1 MKKAIFHSNLG
12 GWGGIPCL
20 GSKLRGQ
27 KKSKNMNENKHITNL
42 LFTKK
47 YEIWTARFFSMNTF
61 AWHQNW
67 KYLFLR
73 WKVLTYIQISSVSVC
88 IYMEDVCRCT
98 SQDFIAKGHF
108 FRSICTVWMTQ
119 CACYGW
125 KMCSCTFVSMQPEKK
140 FVRWPPNFFSVLH
153 PQILYESC
161 VKRNKLSDQNEKP
174 SISHVPP

>member
-27 KKSKNMNENKHITNL
+27 KKSKNMHENKHITNL

-98 SQDFIAKGHF
+98 F
-108 FRSICTVWMTQ
+108 FVLFAQ
-119 CACYGW
+119 YGW
-125 KMCSCTFVSMQPEKK
+125 RNVLAMGEK
-140 FVRWPPNFFSVLH
+140 
-153 PQILYESC
+153 C
-161 VKRNKLSDQNEKP
+161 V
-174 SISHVPP
+174 HVPLYRCNQRKSLSGDPPIFFQFYTRKYCMKVVLKGISSQIKMKNRLSLTFLLKESLPV